1 MVSTHGLRSLSPIS
15 AIIPAH
21 RRFETVSKTIT
32 AIIACQPGPSE
43 VLVHVDGG
51 DNRLLQ
57 QLAVHHPDVRVLHSE
72 SLLGPGGSRNVLVEA
87 AQHEWIA
94 NFDEDS
100 FPTHVDYFA
109 RLEALIA
116 RFPDTAMFSAASN
129 DQERAETQIQEIAIP
144 SGCGCVFRKS
154 WFTQTGG
161 FVPLPIAYSME
172 EVDMGIRVHAIGGT
186 IILDPELQVTHDK
199 KLPDRIDPEINAGIM
214 ANTALFPFL
223 RFPVLLWSLGLLNVI
238 SRVIHLMKRGW
249 TTGLLDGLRCIPTH
263 LIKWRGYRSPLPI
276 RAVVSW
282 QMLRRSPRHLMR
294 AAHLGSDSK
303 ESQ

>member
-199 KLPDRIDPEINAGIM
+199 KLPDRIDPEINAAIM
-214 ANTALFPFL
+214 ANTALFTYL
-223 RFPVLLWSLGLLNVI
+223 RFPILLWPLGLLSVI
-238 SRVIHLMKRGW
+238 SRVIHLIRRGW
-249 TTGLLDGLRCIPTH
+249 TAGLLEGLQRIPSH
-263 LIKWRGYRSPLPI
+263 LNQFRTYRSPVPF
-276 RAVVSW
+276 RAVFSW